1 MKIVHSDNVESGGGT
16 TYRGGSSSHKIL
28 LEGEQGSIDN
38 FSLVMPSS
46 PGRFSPRHR
55 HNFEQVRFQLE
66 GSADYGTT
74 GKMTPGMVG
83 FFPEGVHYGP
93 QTQEEGTML
102 CSLVLQNGG
111 SSGCGYVS
119 RGESAQA
126 TAELMEMGEFVDG
139 VFKLPKGAK
148 GLEGGTPGKR
158 NLDGAQAIW
167 EHVNKRPLEF
177 PQPRYEQP
185 ILLDPENFAW
195 IAMAGQPGVFQR
207 HLGTFTEAQSG
218 LNFFKVEPNATF
230 AATGGRDILFAYSG
244 TGTVNG
250 EKLSFGT
257 TIYLDSGE
265 SVEIKADEE
274 ITLLN
279 LHLPDLSY
287 LQADNSEGARAAAE

>member
-1 MKIVHSDNVESGGGT
+1 MKIVHGDEVESGGGT
-16 TYRGGSSSHKIL
+16 SYRGGTSSHKIL

-66 GSADYGTT
+66 GTANYGTT
-74 GKMTPGMVG
+74 GTMTPGMVG

-93 QTQEEGTML
+93 QTQEEGTRL

-119 RGESAQA
+119 RGESKQA
-126 TAELMEMGEFVDG
+126 TEQLMEMGDFIDG
-139 VFKLPKGAK
+139 VFKLPKGAASIP
-148 GLEGGTPGKR
+148 GGTPGKR

-167 EHVNKRPLEF
+167 ELVNGKPLQF
-177 PQPRYEQP
+177 PEPRYEQP
-185 ILLDPENFAW
+185 ILFDPNNYTW
-195 IAMAGQPGVFQR
+195 IPIEDQAGAYER
-207 HLGTFTEAQSG
+207 RMGTFTEAESAI
-218 LNFFKVEPNATF
+218 NFYKVEAD
-230 AATGGRDILFAYSG
+230 ASLILTGGRDIFFAYSG
-244 TGTVNG
+244 SGSVDG
-250 EKLSFGT
+250 EKLRFST
-257 TIYLDSGE
+257 TIYLDPGE
-265 SVEIKADEE
+265 SVTIRADEE

-287 LQADNSEGARAAAE
+287 LANADETAAQAAE

>member
-1 MKIVHSDNVESGGGT
+1 MKIVHGDEVESGGGT
-16 TYRGGSSSHKIL
+16 SYRGGSSSHKIL

-66 GSADYGTT
+66 GTADYGTT
-74 GKMTPGMVG
+74 GAMSPGMVG

-119 RGESAQA
+119 RGESKQA
-126 TAELMEMGEFVDG
+126 TADLMEMGEFVDG
-139 VFKLPKGAK
+139 VFKLPKGAPPIP
-148 GLEGGTPGKR
+148 GGTPGKR

-167 EHVNKRPLEF
+167 ELVNGKPLEF
-177 PQPRYEQP
+177 PEPRYQQP
-185 ILLDPENFAW
+185 ILFDPENYTW
-195 IAMAGQPGVFQR
+195 IPINGQAGTYER
-207 HLGTFTEAQSG
+207 RMGTFTEAESAI
-218 LNFFKVEPNATF
+218 NFYKVDAGASLTL
-230 AATGGRDILFAYSG
+230 TGGRDILFAYSG
-244 TGTVNG
+244 SGTVDG
-250 EKLSFGT
+250 DKLRFAT
-257 TIYLDSGE
+257 TIYLDPGE
-265 SVEIKADEE
+265 SVTIKADEE

-287 LQADNSEGARAAAE
+287 LEDTTEAAAQAAE